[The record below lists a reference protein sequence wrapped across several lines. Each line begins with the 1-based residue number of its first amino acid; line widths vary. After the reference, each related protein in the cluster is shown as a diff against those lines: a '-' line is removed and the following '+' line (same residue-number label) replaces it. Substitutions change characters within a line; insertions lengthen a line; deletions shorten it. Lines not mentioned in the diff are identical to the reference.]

1 MKLRLTFGLTFSLLF
16 PSAALATP
24 LPAKLANLF
33 AEGNALYQ
41 SGDYASAEQIYRRL
55 LEAGVD
61 SGTLDYNL
69 GNVCFKQKKLGEAV
83 YYWEKAHKKLPRDR
97 DVRENLE
104 LANLLV
110 VDRIEVPA
118 NPWPIRILDSAVHL
132 FNLQQE
138 SWLALFLFIGTNLL
152 LSIYLLAKTRLAT
165 LVGLFGSLAA
175 AALLILFLSSLC
187 WKIYEQRNRQE
198 GIIVEQKV
206 DIRSGPG
213 NDNITV
219 FTVHEGIKVRVRGE
233 TAGWYQISLAN
244 GWTGWLEKG
253 AVRVL

>member
-1 MKLRLTFGLTFSLLF
+1 MKLRLIVGLTFSLLF
-16 PSAALATP
+16 PSVALATP
-24 LPAKLANLF
+24 LPANLASLF

-41 SGDYASAEQIYRRL
+41 NGDYASAEKIYRRL

-69 GNVCFKQKKLGEAV
+69 GNVCFKQKKLGEAI
-83 YYWEKAHKKLPRDR
+83 YYWGKAQEKLPRDR

-110 VDRIEVPA
+110 VDRIEAPA
-118 NPWPIRILDSAVHL
+118 NPWPIRLLDSTVHL
-132 FNLQQE
+132 WTIQQE
-138 SWLALFLFIGTNLL
+138 SWLVLFLFIGTNLL
-152 LSIYLLAKTRLAT
+152 LSIYVLAKTRRAT
-165 LVGLFGSLAA
+165 LVGLFGSLVAA
-175 AALLILFLSSLC
+175 GLLILSLSSLG

-198 GIIVEQKV
+198 GIIVEQRV

-219 FTVHEGIKVRVRGE
+219 FTVHEGIKIRVRGE
-233 TAGWYQISLAN
+233 TAGWYQVSLAN